1 MSTPDDPTAPGPS
14 SAIPRRIADDVTLD
28 QVPLAQV
35 PTLDGMPTGTPP
47 GTSPGASPG
56 WPRVAD
62 SAPQSRESSDSGAF
76 SDSAAPWMLGT
87 FRILGKLGEGGMGI
101 VYEAEQQHPKRLV
114 ALKVIRGGRF
124 VDEQHIRMFQREIDT
139 LARLKHPHIG
149 AIYDAGRT
157 DQGEHFFAMEL
168 VRGRQLDAFLA
179 ARPGPLDE
187 AEIRF
192 RLRLFLSLCDAVHY
206 AHQRG
211 VIHRDLKPSNIVV
224 PEVEVV
230 ASLHSPAATPST
242 SSPIPSAALDP
253 AQHLPEVK
261 ILDFGLARI
270 TEGDFDQATAMTEV
284 GTIKGTLP
292 YMSPEQARGDSDA
305 IDVRSDVYSLGV
317 ILYEMLT
324 GARPYDTA
332 KGSLIESLRI
342 ICEQAPKPLAKA
354 WRGSR
359 GPDPDLET
367 ITGKALE
374 KEADRRYASAAA
386 LAEDVGLYLDSRPI
400 LARDP
405 STIYQLRKF
414 ARRNRTLVAGI
425 VATLLALVAGV
436 AVSTNFG
443 LREAAQRRTAEQ
455 ARKDLETVVDFQRE
469 MLDGIDAQKM
479 GTRLAGDL
487 RSRLATSLLERKA
500 TASEIAAT
508 ATGLDAALREINPT
522 DAALRIIDENI
533 LRRAIDTAKLRFSAQ
548 PLVEAEV
555 LHSIGTT
562 YEKLGLFERA
572 AEPLLEA
579 RAISERLLGAT
590 ALPTLALLHDLGRV
604 YLRQGRIAEAEPLL
618 LAALAGRRQA
628 LPADADPVIQTMND
642 VAMLYGDSER
652 LAESEALYRQTLAL
666 QRERHGDDAP
676 FTLAVMNNLGQVLKD
691 AGNLPEAE
699 QLAVATLAGRRR
711 VLGNEDAE
719 TMVAVNNLAIL
730 YRRTGALDKAEALYL
745 EDYETSR
752 RLLGDEH
759 PDIAVTMT
767 NLGRL
772 YVAKEKYAE
781 AEAILARAL
790 ALSRKVQPPGYY
802 GTGFTQHA
810 YGDALLGLG
819 RFAEAE
825 QNFLAARKLLVA
837 AMGADSPSLTRVTE
851 SLVKLYE
858 LTGRETQAADWRRK
872 LPAS

>member
-1 MSTPDDPTAPGPS
+1 MAKPKDPLATESPS
-14 SAIPRRIADDVTLD
+14 ALPERLAEIETLD
-28 QVPLAQV
+28 PVSLGELRQA
-35 PTLDGMPTGTPP
+35 PTLDGAPP
-47 GTSPGASPG
+47 ATDRA
-56 WPRVAD
+56 A
-62 SAPQSRESSDSGAF
+62 SAPAGGD
-76 SDSAAPWMLGT
+76 WMLGA
-87 FRILGKLGEGGMGI
+87 FRILGKLGEGGMGV
-101 VYEAEQQHPKRLV
+101 VYEAEQQQPRRRV

-157 DQGEHFFAMEL
+157 EQGEHFFAMEL
-168 VRGRQLDAFLA
+168 VRGRQLDAYLG

-187 AEIRF
+187 EELRF
-192 RLRLFLSLCDAVHY
+192 RLRLFLSLCEAVHY

-224 PEVEVV
+224 PELDTSDTGDSGEPP
-230 ASLHSPAATPST
+230 APHSSLSTVTTSDALHQLPA
-242 SSPIPSAALDP
+242 
-253 AQHLPEVK
+253 VK

-270 TEGDFDQATAMTEV
+270 TEGDGDQATAMTEV
-284 GTIKGTLP
+284 GVIKGTLP
-292 YMSPEQARGDSDA
+292 YMSPEQARGNSDS
-305 IDVRSDVYSLGV
+305 IDVRSDVYALGV

-324 GARPYDTA
+324 GARPYDTSKA
-332 KGSLIESLRI
+332 SLIESLRI
-342 ICEQAPKPLAKA
+342 ICEQAPRSLAAA
-354 WRGSR
+354 WRGGR

-367 ITGKALE
+367 ITAKALE
-374 KEADRRYASAAA
+374 KEADRRYVSAAA

-425 VATLLALVAGV
+425 VATVLALVAGV
-436 AVSTNFG
+436 AVSTTFG

-455 ARKDLETVVDFQRE
+455 ARKDLETVVDFQRD

-487 RSRLATSLLERKA
+487 RSRLGEALVERGA
-500 TASEIAAT
+500 TAGEAA
-508 ATGLDAALREINPT
+508 AAEAGLDAALREVNST
-522 DAALRIIDENI
+522 DAALRILDENI
-533 LRRAIDTAKLRFSAQ
+533 LRRAIDTAKGRFSAQ
-548 PLVEAEV
+548 PLVQAEV

-562 YEKLGLFERA
+562 YAKLGLFERA
-572 AEPLLEA
+572 EEPLQEA
-579 RAISERLLGAT
+579 HAISERLLGAT
-590 ALPTLALLHDLGRV
+590 ALPTLDLVHDLGSL
-604 YLRQGRIAEAEPLL
+604 YLKQGRIAEAEPLL
-618 LAALAGRRQA
+618 QEALEGRRRA
-628 LPADADPVIQTMND
+628 LPADSDPVLATMD
-642 VAMLYGDSER
+642 QVAVLYGDSDR
-652 LAESEALYRQTLAL
+652 FAESEELFRQTLAL
-666 QRERHGDDAP
+666 QRDRHGDEDP
-676 FTLAVMNNLGQVLKD
+676 FTLVVMNNLGQVLKD
-691 AGNLPEAE
+691 AGKLPEAE
-699 QLAVATLAGRRR
+699 ELAIATLAGRRR
-711 VLGNEDAE
+711 LLGNENAE
-719 TMVAVNNLAIL
+719 TMVAVNNLAII

-772 YVAKEKYAE
+772 YIAQAKHAD

-790 ALSRKVQPPGYY
+790 ALSRKVQPPGYF
-802 GTGFTQHA
+802 GTGFTQAA

-819 RFAEAE
+819 RFQEAE
-825 QNFLAARKLLVA
+825 KNLLESRALLVRA
-837 AMGADSPSLTRVTE
+837 LGADSGSLTRVTE

-858 LTGRETQAADWRRK
+858 RTGNESRAAEWRRR
-872 LPAS
+872 LPAEN

>member
-1 MSTPDDPTAPGPS
+1 MPFFFRCSENIALSTPEDPTAPGP
-14 SAIPRRIADDVTLD
+14 APAVPGRLDELVTLD
-28 QVPLAQV
+28 PVPFAGG
-35 PTLDGMPTGTPP
+35 PTLDGASAVPAPDEVPAP
-47 GTSPGASPG
+47 G
-56 WPRVAD
+56 
-62 SAPQSRESSDSGAF
+62 
-76 SDSAAPWMLGT
+76 APWMLGA

-101 VYEAEQQHPKRLV
+101 VYEAEQQHPRRRV

-157 DQGEHFFAMEL
+157 EQGEHFFAMEL
-168 VRGRQLDAFLA
+168 VRGRQLDAYLA

-187 AEIRF
+187 SELRF
-192 RLRLFLSLCDAVHY
+192 RLRLFLSLCEAVHY

-224 PEVEVV
+224 PELEAAETL
-230 ASLHSPAATPST
+230 ASQPSQ
-242 SSPIPSAALDP
+242 P
-253 AQHLPEVK
+253 AQPSLTVAHELPAVK

-270 TEGDFDQATAMTEV
+270 TEGDVDQATAMTEV
-284 GTIKGTLP
+284 GIIKGTLP
-292 YMSPEQARGDSDA
+292 YMSPEQARGNPDS

-342 ICEQAPKPLAKA
+342 ICEQAPKALAQA

-436 AVSTNFG
+436 AVSTTFG

-455 ARKDLETVVDFQRE
+455 ARKDLETVVDFQRD

-479 GTRLAGDL
+479 GSRFADDL
-487 RSRLATSLLERKA
+487 RARLLRALLERKA
-500 TASEIAAT
+500 TKRELAAYP
-508 ATGLDAALREINPT
+508 AGLETALREINPT
-522 DAALRIIDENI
+522 DAALQIIDENI
-533 LRRAIDTAKLRFSAQ
+533 LRRAIATAKSRFSTQ
-548 PLVEAEV
+548 PMVQGEV
-555 LHSIGTT
+555 LHSIGAT
-562 YEKLGLFERA
+562 YVTLGLFES
-572 AEPLLEA
+572 AEAPLREA
-579 RAISERLLGAT
+579 LALSQRLLGESALAT
-590 ALPTLALLHDLGRV
+590 LDVVHDLGSLYV
-604 YLRQGRIAEAEPLL
+604 KQGRFAEAEPLL
-618 LAALAGRRQA
+618 LAALEGRRRA
-628 LPADADPVIQTMND
+628 LPADSAPVLQTMD
-642 VAMLYGDSER
+642 QVAMLYGDSDR
-652 LAESEALYRQTLAL
+652 LVQAEELYRQALAL
-666 QRERHGDDAP
+666 QRDRHGDEDP
-676 FTLAVMNNLGQVLKD
+676 FTLALMNNLGQVLKT
-691 AGNLPEAE
+691 AGKLPEAE

-711 VLGNEDAE
+711 VHGNDHPE
-719 TMVAVNNLAIL
+719 TMVAVNNLAII
-730 YRRTGALDKAEALYL
+730 YRRTGELDKAEALYL

-772 YVAKEKYAE
+772 YVAQKKFAP

-790 ALSRKVQPPGYY
+790 ALSRKVQPPGYF

-810 YGDALLGLG
+810 YGDALLGLD
-819 RFAEAE
+819 RLEEAE
-825 QNFLAARKLLVA
+825 KNLFQARDILLRA
-837 AMGADSPSLTRVTE
+837 LGADSPSLTRVTE

-858 LTGRETQAADWRRK
+858 RTGDARKAAEWRQK
-872 LPAS
+872 LSGK

>member
-1 MSTPDDPTAPGPS
+1 MSTPEDPTAPGP
-14 SAIPRRIADDVTLD
+14 APAVPGRLHELVTLD
-28 QVPLAQV
+28 PVPFAGG
-35 PTLDGMPTGTPP
+35 PTLDG
-47 GTSPGASPG
+47 
-56 WPRVAD
+56 
-62 SAPQSRESSDSGAF
+62 APAVPAPDDVPAPS
-76 SDSAAPWMLGT
+76 APWMLGA

-101 VYEAEQQHPKRLV
+101 VYEAEQQHPRRRV

-157 DQGEHFFAMEL
+157 EQGEHFFAMEL
-168 VRGRQLDAFLA
+168 VRGRQLDAYLA
-179 ARPGPLDE
+179 ARSGPLDE
-187 AEIRF
+187 AELRF
-192 RLRLFLSLCDAVHY
+192 RLRLFLSLCEAVHY

-224 PEVEVV
+224 PELDE
-230 ASLHSPAATPST
+230 ADALPSRPSHSAHPASPAPPS
-242 SSPIPSAALDP
+242 SEAALDLP
-253 AQHLPEVK
+253 AVK

-270 TEGDFDQATAMTEV
+270 TEGDVEQATAMTEV
-284 GTIKGTLP
+284 GIIKGTLP
-292 YMSPEQARGDSDA
+292 YMSPEQARGNSDA

-332 KGSLIESLRI
+332 RGSLIESVRI
-342 ICEQAPKPLAKA
+342 ICEQPPRLLAKS
-354 WRGSR
+354 WRGGR
-359 GPDPDLET
+359 GPDADLET
-367 ITGKALE
+367 ITAKALE
-374 KEADRRYASAAA
+374 KEADRRYGSAAA

-414 ARRNRTLVAGI
+414 ARRNRTLVAGM

-436 AVSTNFG
+436 AVSTTFG

-455 ARKDLETVVDFQRE
+455 ARKDLETVVDFQRD
-469 MLDGIDAQKM
+469 MLDGIDAQRM
-479 GTRLAGDL
+479 GSRFADDL
-487 RSRLATSLLERKA
+487 RARLLRALLERKA
-500 TASEIAAT
+500 TKRELAAYP
-508 ATGLDAALREINPT
+508 AGLETALREINPT
-522 DAALRIIDENI
+522 DAALQIIDENI
-533 LRRAIDTAKLRFSAQ
+533 LRRAIATAKSRFSTQ
-548 PLVEAEV
+548 PLVQGEV
-555 LHSIGTT
+555 LHSIGAT
-562 YEKLGLFERA
+562 YVKLGLFES
-572 AEPLLEA
+572 AEAPLREA
-579 RAISERLLGAT
+579 LALSQRLLGESALAT
-590 ALPTLALLHDLGRV
+590 LDVVHDLGSLYV
-604 YLRQGRIAEAEPLL
+604 KQGRFAEAEPLL
-618 LAALAGRRQA
+618 LAALEGRRRA
-628 LPADADPVIQTMND
+628 LPADSAPVLQTMD
-642 VAMLYGDSER
+642 QVAMLYGDSDR
-652 LAESEALYRQTLAL
+652 LVQAEELYRQTLAL
-666 QRERHGDDAP
+666 QRDRHGDEDP
-676 FTLAVMNNLGQVLKD
+676 FTLALMNNLGQVLKT
-691 AGNLPEAE
+691 AGKLPEAE

-711 VLGNEDAE
+711 VHGNDHPE
-719 TMVAVNNLAIL
+719 TMVAVNNLAII

-772 YVAKEKYAE
+772 YVAQKKFVQ

-790 ALSRKVQPPGYY
+790 ALSRKVQPPGYF

-819 RFAEAE
+819 RLEEAE
-825 QNFLAARKLLVA
+825 KNLFQARDILLQA
-837 AMGADSPSLTRVTE
+837 LGADSPSLTRVTE

-858 LTGRETQAADWRRK
+858 RTGDARKAAEWRQK
-872 LPAS
+872 LPDAN